1 MEISILLTILLIMI
15 LLGGSLLL
23 GGKICLILEEQIET
37 SSTNKYDLKNN
48 LFDWVVKLIFRD
60 TYLLNTVS
68 LFITQ
73 KATQTTLIQPQNLK
87 FEG

>member
-23 GGKICLILEEQIET
+23 GRKICLILEEQIET

-60 TYLLNTVS
+60 TYLLNTVI
-68 LFITQ
+68 LTNTQ
-73 KATQTTLIQPQNLK
+73 KTDQTALIQPQNLK